1 MSDRRLLLPDC
12 KASTN
17 QFARE
22 LAERIRDIRSNVSV
36 DSERMADLGMA
47 AVCATIYLI
56 DNHGEA
62 YFSNVSSQDDCKIAD
77 LKDKGG
83 DVISYIGGTYY
94 FNDDFYYDNIFLN
107 CDMSSR
113 KSVGNLIMTDIGANV
128 DDSIQTVWWLW
139 ACDWNMERPNMEA
152 LMRACYVAIYGKRPS
167 CYDEV
172 VQGALRKENSQQ
184 DVDDYI
190 FGFPFDYK
198 PGSVYQSMYDYSI
211 IDMIDSMYLL
221 FDNIRTNVVQQASL
235 NDLSW

>member
-1 MSDRRLLLPDC
+1 
-12 KASTN
+12 
-17 QFARE
+17 
-22 LAERIRDIRSNVSV
+22 
-36 DSERMADLGMA
+36 
-47 AVCATIYLI
+47 
-56 DNHGEA
+56 
-62 YFSNVSSQDDCKIAD
+62 
-77 LKDKGG
+77 
-83 DVISYIGGTYY
+83 
-94 FNDDFYYDNIFLN
+94 
-107 CDMSSR
+107 
-113 KSVGNLIMTDIGANV
+113 
-128 DDSIQTVWWLW
+128 
-139 ACDWNMERPNMEA
+139 MEA